1 MEHIRGR
8 ARGLSVFV
16 LADMWAQPMIK
27 LDHLYNLL
35 QCTTWNNYSYRYFLR
50 LPGTPLPIIRI
61 KKRTCTPSTV
71 VTADIAAAVIQCITQ
86 LYPRTIP
93 VRGSMWGGGPRSG
106 RSSILTPN
114 LGCADGG
121 LSRAYID
128 KG

>member
-8 ARGLSVFV
+8 ARGLSGFV

-71 VTADIAAAVIQCITQ
+71 VIADIAAAVIQCTAIPENNTWIDVGWRPAQ
-86 LYPRTIP
+86 RPVLDTYSQPRL
-93 VRGSMWGGGPRSG
+93 RGRWVIARIY
-106 RSSILTPN
+106 R
-114 LGCADGG
+114 
-121 LSRAYID
+121 
-128 KG
+128 